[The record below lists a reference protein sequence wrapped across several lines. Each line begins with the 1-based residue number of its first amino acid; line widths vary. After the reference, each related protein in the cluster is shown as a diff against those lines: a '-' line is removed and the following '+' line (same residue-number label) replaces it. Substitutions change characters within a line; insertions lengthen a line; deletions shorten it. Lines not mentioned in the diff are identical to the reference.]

1 METKLNPVDDFD
13 LTDSGRAIFNVI
25 KATLQ
30 YPANPQVKGAKLAD
44 DILFFCESAEE
55 EPGTGKILWDTWAV
69 LVEIIYCLPPEHPWQ
84 VSLIQSLKSL
94 RQRDVSI
101 SENDKVR
108 NRGTT
113 FNAGY

>member
-1 METKLNPVDDFD
+1 MEAKLNPIDDVD
-13 LTDSGRAIFNVI
+13 LTDSERAIFNVI
-25 KATLQ
+25 KVTLQ
-30 YPANPQVKGAKLAD
+30 YPANPQVKGVKLAD
-44 DILFFCESAEE
+44 DMFFFCESVEE
-55 EPGTGKILWDTWAV
+55 ERGIGKILWDTWAV
-69 LVEIIYCLPPEHPWQ
+69 LVEIIHYIPPGHPWQ